1 MQNRYELTYSNL
13 NFLYSGIQCTLCTK
27 YNKLKT
33 KSTMMLAKIGQH
45 IITESA
51 VKVNMTSSMYNDAA
65 LKDKER
71 KSHEYEKKIKG
82 TLKITLIIQILNQV
96 LEK

>member
-1 MQNRYELTYSNL
+1 MQNRYELTYPNL
-13 NFLYSGIQCTLCTK
+13 NFSYSGIQCTLCT
-27 YNKLKT
+27 KT

>member
-1 MQNRYELTYSNL
+1 
-13 NFLYSGIQCTLCTK
+13 
-27 YNKLKT
+27 
-33 KSTMMLAKIGQH
+33 MMLAKIGQH

-82 TLKITLIIQILNQV
+82 TLKITLTSQILNQV
-96 LEK
+96 LKK